1 MYLDIYYSFRDE
13 RYLIIMEPGLELAT
27 NNHFYQKLQL
37 VVKDVR
43 QRVVSVVP
51 LESSN
56 NTRLRYLVLVS
67 GPTGNNNTNMR
78 HQRCSPSCQPHT
90 L

>member
-67 GPTGNNNTNMR
+67 GPPGNNANTK
-78 HQRCSPSCQPHT
+78 HQRSLQLSKLDT
-90 L
+90 V

>member
-1 MYLDIYYSFRDE
+1 
-13 RYLIIMEPGLELAT
+13 MELGLELGT
-27 NNHFYQKLQL
+27 NNQFYQKLQL

-56 NTRLRYLVLVS
+56 NTRLRYLVLLS
-67 GPTGNNNTNMR
+67 SPTTANNTNTK
-78 HQRCSPSCQPHT
+78 HQR
-90 L
+90 

>member
-1 MYLDIYYSFRDE
+1 MELGPELD
-13 RYLIIMEPGLELAT
+13 T
-27 NNHFYQKLQL
+27 NNHFYQKVQL
-37 VVKDVR
+37 VVKDAR

-67 GPTGNNNTNMR
+67 GPPSNNTNNTK
-78 HQRCSPSCQPHT
+78 HQRCSQ
-90 L
+90 

>member
-1 MYLDIYYSFRDE
+1 
-13 RYLIIMEPGLELAT
+13 MELGLELGS

-37 VVKDVR
+37 VVKDSR

-56 NTRLRYLVLVS
+56 NTRLRARYLVLLS
-67 GPTGNNNTNMR
+67 APSANNTNTK
-78 HQRCSPSCQPHT
+78 HQR
-90 L
+90 

>member
-1 MYLDIYYSFRDE
+1 MRE
-13 RYLIIMEPGLELAT
+13 REREKYLIIMEVGVELGT

-37 VVKDVR
+37 VVKDGR

-67 GPTGNNNTNMR
+67 GPTGNNTNTK
-78 HQRCSPSCQPHT
+78 HQRSSQLSKLDT
-90 L
+90 V